1 MKTKE
6 TIETKSYSLEKTTNT
21 KSKPKSLR
29 PMRSLVATRSFK
41 PKTTVTNFVLKG
53 DELIERRD

>member
-6 TIETKSYSLEKTTNT
+6 NTESTKTFNIESTPKKAI
-21 KSKPKSLR
+21 PKSFR

-41 PKTTVTNFVLKG
+41 PKTTVAAMIVKA
-53 DELIERRD
+53 DETERRA